1 MTILAFTAITVVIG
15 TWLGIRAAQ
24 AHQTLQQILAA
35 PIPTEDDE

>member
-24 AHQTLQQILAA
+24 TNAAFRQILAA
-35 PIPTEDDE
+35 PIATEDDE